1 MNNSC
6 YLGIDVGSIS
16 TNCVIIVPD
25 GEVLLETYKRG
36 EGNPIESV
44 QQCLAQLT
52 AQLPDGFRIKGVCT
66 TGSGRML
73 AGSVVGADVIKNEIS
88 AHARATLHLYPDVQ
102 TIFEIGGQDSKVT
115 ILRDGAVVD
124 FSMNLVCA
132 AGTGSFLDSQA
143 RRLNITIEELSI
155 MAMMSE
161 TPTNIAGRCTV
172 FAESDMI
179 HKQQIGHEQKDI
191 MMGLCHA
198 LARNYLSN
206 VCAGKE
212 IKPSIVFQGG
222 VSANKG
228 ICRAFR
234 ELLQCDII
242 IPPYNMVMGA
252 YGAAIIASKSCIE
265 KTKFRGKKIF
275 TNPIT
280 TKGFKCCDCP
290 NYCEIIEVFENNEVI
305 GRTGGRCGKWEGRTE
320 PRESLKGTVPM
331 STTSGHSTDR
341 KMEHEICR
349 QVDDVPDL
357 IQIGV
362 FKK

>member
-16 TNCVIIVPD
+16 TNCVIVAPE
-25 GEVLLETYKRG
+25 GEVLFEVYKRG

-52 AQLPDGFRIKGVCT
+52 AQLPDRFRIKGVCT
-66 TGSGRML
+66 TGSGRIL
-73 AGSVVGADVIKNEIS
+73 AGALVGADVIKNEIS
-88 AHARATLHLYPDVQ
+88 AHARATLHLYPGVR

-143 RRLNITIEELSI
+143 RRLNITIEELSNK
-155 MAMMSE
+155 AMLSE
-161 TPTNIAGRCTV
+161 NPTNIAGRCTV

-179 HKQQIGHEQKDI
+179 HKQQVGHEQQDI

-198 LARNYLSN
+198 LVRNYLSN
-206 VCAGKE
+206 VCNGKE
-212 IKPSIVFQGG
+212 IKPPIVFQGG

-228 ICRAFR
+228 ICRAFK
-234 ELLQCDII
+234 EALQCDII
-242 IPPYNMVMGA
+242 IPPYHMVMGA
-252 YGAAIIASKSCIE
+252 YGAAIIASKSRIE
-265 KTKFRGKKIF
+265 KTKFRGKEVSAH
-275 TNPIT
+275 PIL
-280 TKGFKCCDCP
+280 TKGFECGDCP
-290 NYCEIIEVFENNEVI
+290 NYCEIIEVLDDDEII

-320 PRESLKGTVPM
+320 PREALKGTGPKGAVSGT
-331 STTSGHSTDR
+331 STGR
-341 KMEHEICR
+341 KGEHETCR
-349 QVDDVPDL
+349 RLDDVPDL